1 MHAAARPTQ
10 TLIVRHRPA
19 IHGDDESRRVN
30 WRSSRPA
37 DCTSSTIDGSAND
50 PPQIAIEIR
59 VHTCLL
65 SLRLT
70 KWSKYG
76 LFHGLAPV
84 PERFARN
91 RDISMKGFPHST
103 KKLSSRRSRL
113 LFSFRAFLRPCTGPG
128 WPLGGPYIHLSWQ
141 ARSTSFDLRHMI
153 SSGAGG
159 PITSLASQA
168 SIASGL

>member
-1 MHAAARPTQ
+1 MGLQ
-10 TLIVRHRPA
+10 EGDSTLI
-19 IHGDDESRRVN
+19 G
-30 WRSSRPA
+30 PA
-37 DCTSSTIDGSAND
+37 DGAHVGDA
-50 PPQIAIEIR
+50 
-59 VHTCLL
+59 
-65 SLRLT
+65 
-70 KWSKYG
+70 
-76 LFHGLAPV
+76 HG
-84 PERFARN
+84 
-91 RDISMKGFPHST
+91 ISMKGFPHST

-113 LFSFRAFLRPCTGPG
+113 LFSFRAFLCPCTGPG